1 MNTAGLMKLNA
12 VSSAVVLLLCL
23 PLPLVAADWKTR
35 ADKNGILVESRPAQD
50 SRYEEF
56 RATVVMTAEPAH
68 VIALLQD
75 NSACGD
81 WLYRCTESR
90 LLESVSTTE
99 RYFYQSTGLP
109 FPAKARD
116 AVFHARVLYNSD
128 RTISVN
134 MRAVPDRLPETDM
147 VRIREARGTYLLQ
160 PLGDGRLRLTWQQF
174 IDPAGALPAWLV
186 NRLLTDIPF
195 KSLDALRDL
204 IRQPPYADAFF
215 DYDSNGV
222 PIEIHVRDSST

>member
-1 MNTAGLMKLNA
+1 MKRCRVHGLI
-12 VSSAVVLLLCL
+12 LLLLYL
-23 PLPLVAADWKTR
+23 PQPLAAADWQTR
-35 ADKNGILVESRPAQD
+35 LEKDGILVESRPAQG

-56 RATVVMTAEPAH
+56 RASLVMNAEPAH

-75 NSACGD
+75 NSACSD

-90 LLESVSTTE
+90 LLESVSKTE

-109 FPAKARD
+109 FPARARD

-134 MRAVPDRLPETDM
+134 MQAAPDRLPETDK

-160 PLGDGRLRLTWQQF
+160 PLGEGRLQLTWQQY

-195 KSLDALRDL
+195 RSLDALRDL
-204 IRQPPYADAFF
+204 VRQPPYAGAFF
-215 DYDSNGV
+215 DYDGDGIPVELHV
-222 PIEIHVRDSST
+222 PDRST